1 MAQLRTSS
9 HWLRCETGRWQV
21 PKEEWADRTC
31 LFCNMGTIETE
42 QHFVKECLAYNDIR
56 SGYTEILQNKD
67 FNYLFEEDQ
76 VKRTTDLII
85 KLQRR
90 RDKLTK
96 TLQLTSFAP
105 GSGG

>member
-1 MAQLRTSS
+1 
-9 HWLRCETGRWQV
+9 
-21 PKEEWADRTC
+21 
-31 LFCNMGTIETE
+31 MGTVETE

-56 SGYTEILQNKD
+56 SDYTEILQNKD

-76 VKRTTDLII
+76 VKRTAALII

-96 TLQLTSFAP
+96 TLQLTSFTP
-105 GSGG
+105 DSGG